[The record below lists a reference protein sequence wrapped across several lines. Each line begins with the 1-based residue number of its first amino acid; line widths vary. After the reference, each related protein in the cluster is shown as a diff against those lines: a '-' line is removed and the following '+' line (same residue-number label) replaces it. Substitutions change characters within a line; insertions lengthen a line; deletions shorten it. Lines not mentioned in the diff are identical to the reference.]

1 MRSKIFQEVL
11 DETPKEV
18 ETLVRIYAELI
29 LKNNQIL
36 AEKID
41 NLVVLVP
48 KNNGDLN

>member
-11 DETPKEV
+11 DETPMEV

-36 AEKID
+36 VEKPD
-41 NLVVLVP
+41 DLVVLAS
-48 KNNGDLN
+48 KNNEDLN